1 MGEDKIMIGRTAL
14 GTNTFSV
21 TAKRWKH
28 GWELHIDGVGVTQ
41 SRTLDTAEQM
51 VRDYIETLTDQ
62 DVSNDRVVIIPDL
75 GELDRKV
82 ATVREL
88 LATADR
94 QQQEARNSYRALAA
108 DLRAAGLSVSDTA
121 AILGVSRG
129 RVSQLSKA
137 LQLRAPQLAQA
148 IRHISGWALGP
159 GSTRSAYTVDKH
171 AGSSRLKLCVA
182 QSARSTVVADQR
194 SRVSGAAPGR
204 DSDRLREDPQGG
216 EPASGSASSAAHRG
230 GTSARRPLPGMTP
243 AGGTGPPRSFPRP
256 VEPHLDDRPGQLS
269 LKVSL
274 RTSEG
279 PPPEPEKGPT
289 TCESRLS
296 ESNR

>member
-1 MGEDKIMIGRTAL
+1 MTGRMAV
-14 GTNTFSV
+14 GTDTYNV

-51 VRDYIETLTDQ
+51 VRDYIETLTDK
-62 DVSNDRVVIIPDL
+62 DVSGDKVVITPDL

-88 LATADR
+88 LGAADR

-137 LQLRAPQLAQA
+137 
-148 IRHISGWALGP
+148 S
-159 GSTRSAYTVDKH
+159 
-171 AGSSRLKLCVA
+171 
-182 QSARSTVVADQR
+182 
-194 SRVSGAAPGR
+194 
-204 DSDRLREDPQGG
+204 
-216 EPASGSASSAAHRG
+216 
-230 GTSARRPLPGMTP
+230 
-243 AGGTGPPRSFPRP
+243 
-256 VEPHLDDRPGQLS
+256 
-269 LKVSL
+269 
-274 RTSEG
+274 
-279 PPPEPEKGPT
+279 
-289 TCESRLS
+289 
-296 ESNR
+296 

>member
-1 MGEDKIMIGRTAL
+1 MATRMPAAIA
-14 GTNTFSV
+14 GTDTYNV

-62 DVSNDRVVIIPDL
+62 DVSRDTIVITPDL

-82 ATVREL
+82 TTVREL
-88 LATADR
+88 LAAADR

-137 LQLRAPQLAQA
+137 
-148 IRHISGWALGP
+148 S
-159 GSTRSAYTVDKH
+159 
-171 AGSSRLKLCVA
+171 
-182 QSARSTVVADQR
+182 
-194 SRVSGAAPGR
+194 
-204 DSDRLREDPQGG
+204 
-216 EPASGSASSAAHRG
+216 
-230 GTSARRPLPGMTP
+230 
-243 AGGTGPPRSFPRP
+243 
-256 VEPHLDDRPGQLS
+256 
-269 LKVSL
+269 
-274 RTSEG
+274 
-279 PPPEPEKGPT
+279 
-289 TCESRLS
+289 
-296 ESNR
+296 

>member
-1 MGEDKIMIGRTAL
+1 MAGDHGQEREKIMTTRMPAAIA
-14 GTNTFSV
+14 GTDTYNV

-62 DVSNDRVVIIPDL
+62 DVSRDTIVITPDL

-82 ATVREL
+82 TTVREL
-88 LATADR
+88 LAAADR

-137 LQLRAPQLAQA
+137 
-148 IRHISGWALGP
+148 S
-159 GSTRSAYTVDKH
+159 
-171 AGSSRLKLCVA
+171 
-182 QSARSTVVADQR
+182 
-194 SRVSGAAPGR
+194 
-204 DSDRLREDPQGG
+204 
-216 EPASGSASSAAHRG
+216 
-230 GTSARRPLPGMTP
+230 
-243 AGGTGPPRSFPRP
+243 
-256 VEPHLDDRPGQLS
+256 
-269 LKVSL
+269 
-274 RTSEG
+274 
-279 PPPEPEKGPT
+279 
-289 TCESRLS
+289 
-296 ESNR
+296 